1 MVKAAVRI
9 QPSSRRTT
17 GRLAL
22 SAAALALWQTAVWAA
37 EPVSAD
43 SRALRRTP
51 VVQVFEECNDAVV
64 FVTGPIH
71 KGDQPAATEFFNP
84 ATKGPQESGVG
95 SGFIIHPSGYIVAN
109 AHAVEK
115 LIFPVVILSDRKQYP
130 AELLASYHNLDLA
143 LLKIDAGRPLKAVRL
158 ARSGDLMIGETVIV
172 IANPHALLHT
182 CTTGVLSAV
191 GRNVHLADVPGVTL
205 QDLIQSDAG
214 INPGS
219 SGGPWFNAVGEV
231 IGLTTSMRKD
241 AENIAF
247 ANPVSTLRRMLP
259 EMLDAQRR
267 YGLVTGLGVA
277 ADGPCRVT
285 AVEPDS
291 PAAKAALQVG
301 DTITQIGDTPI
312 PTVVDFHLALVG
324 RKPEE
329 ILLIRLQRDGKPQTA
344 SLVLGRRPKPDAAAL
359 FQKKLGLEVAPL
371 EPQKAKEMGL
381 RVARGLVVKTVELK
395 LYEKLEHRPRAG
407 DVLARIGWI
416 RPRDLDHAGLLLEK
430 IPPSQTVSL
439 VFLRRA
445 GNVGTRIDVNL
456 VVPK

>member
-1 MVKAAVRI
+1 MVKSVVRI
-9 QPSSRRTT
+9 QSSSRRKTS
-17 GRLAL
+17 RLASIVAGITL
-22 SAAALALWQTAVWAA
+22 LQSPVWAA
-37 EPVSAD
+37 EPAPAD
-43 SRALRRTP
+43 ARALRRTP
-51 VVQVFEECNDAVV
+51 VVEVFKQFNDAVV
-64 FVTGPIH
+64 FVTGPIF
-71 KGDQPAATEFFNP
+71 KGDQPPATEFFNP
-84 ATKGPQESGVG
+84 AAKGPQESGVG
-95 SGFIIHPSGYIVAN
+95 SGFIIHPAGYIVAN

-115 LIFPVVILSDRKQYP
+115 LIFPVVMLSDRKQYP

-158 ARSGDLMIGETVIV
+158 ARSKDLMIGETVIV

-191 GRNVHLADVPGVTL
+191 GRDVRLADVPGVTL
-205 QDLIQSDAG
+205 PDLIQSDAG

-219 SGGPWFNAVGEV
+219 SGGPWFNVVGEV
-231 IGLTTSMRKD
+231 IGFTTSMRKD

-247 ANPVSTLRRMLP
+247 ANPVAALRRMLP
-259 EMLDAQRR
+259 EMLDVERR

-301 DTITQIGDTPI
+301 DTITQVGDRPTP
-312 PTVVDFHLALVG
+312 TAADFHLAMIG

-329 ILLIRLQRDGKPQTA
+329 ILLIRLERDNKPQTA

-359 FQKKLGLEVAPL
+359 FKKTLGLEVVPL
-371 EPQKAKEMGL
+371 DPQQAKEMGL

-395 LYEKLEHRPRAG
+395 LYENLEHRPQPG

-416 RPRDLDHAGLLLEK
+416 RPRDLDQAGLLLEK
-430 IPPSQTVSL
+430 VPPNQPLSL